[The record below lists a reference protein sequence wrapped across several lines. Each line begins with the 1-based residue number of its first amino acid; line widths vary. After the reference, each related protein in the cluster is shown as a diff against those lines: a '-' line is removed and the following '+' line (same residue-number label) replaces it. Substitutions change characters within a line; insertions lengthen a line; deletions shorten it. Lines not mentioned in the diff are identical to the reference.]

1 MKGHQMPKMKT
12 HKGAAKRF
20 SVTRRGKVTAR
31 AAHKRHR
38 LVSKSARMKREG
50 KSTMILNESDARIIL
65 DDFLPY
71 ERKKRQKR
79 TRYIAKNKRTKE
91 AA

>member
-1 MKGHQMPKMKT
+1 MPKMKT

-20 SVTRRGKVTAR
+20 KVTGRGKVTSR
-31 AAHKRHR
+31 AACKRHR
-38 LVSKSARMKREG
+38 LVSKSKRMKREG
-50 KSTMILNESDARIIL
+50 KATMVLCESDARIIL

-71 ERKKRQKR
+71 LRKKRQKR
-79 TRYIAKNKRTKE
+79 TRYIAKNKRTVQE

>member
-1 MKGHQMPKMKT
+1 MPKMKT
-12 HKGAAKRF
+12 HKGAQKRF
-20 SVTRRGKVTAR
+20 SVTARGKVQSR

-38 LVSKSARMKREG
+38 LVSKSKRMKMEG
-50 KSTMILNESDARIIL
+50 RATMTLCESDARIIL

-71 ERKKRQKR
+71 ERSKRQKR
-79 TRYIAKNKRTKE
+79 TRYVAKNKRKE

>member
-1 MKGHQMPKMKT
+1 MPKMKT

-20 SVTRRGKVTAR
+20 AVTRRGKVQSR

-38 LVSKSARMKREG
+38 LVSKSKRMKTEG
-50 KSTMILNESDARIIL
+50 KATNILCESDARIIL

-71 ERKKRQKR
+71 QRKKRKKR
-79 TRYIAKNKRTKE
+79 TRYISKAKRNLKE